1 MLLQTIYL
9 IILFI
14 NVIKAVGL
22 AGRKKL
28 SSQGYLSIYL
38 LISFFLDLYGH
49 YKLYLGEPD
58 FAYLFN
64 YYSIFL
70 IIFFFFYYSEILP
83 NFKKIHRYSFFLI
96 LLFIVFFTK
105 FYGQN
110 YDNKLG
116 IIVCFYFII
125 NALIWFYERLKN
137 FDDRKITDD
146 PHFWVSCGLLLWSIF
161 FIFRAIPMFFLQDED
176 PVFLET
182 LKNIQYVVNII
193 MYILFYISLNKINN
207 NKVVDE

>member
-22 AGRKKL
+22 AGRKNL

-49 YKLYLGEPD
+49 YKLYLGERD

-193 MYILFYISLNKINN
+193 MYILFYISLNKIKN